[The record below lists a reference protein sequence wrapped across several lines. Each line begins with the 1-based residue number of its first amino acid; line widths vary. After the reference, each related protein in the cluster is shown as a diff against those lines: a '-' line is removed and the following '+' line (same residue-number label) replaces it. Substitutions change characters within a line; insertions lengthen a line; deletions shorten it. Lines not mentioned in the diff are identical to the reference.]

1 MDKVLND
8 PSETVEEIEDATTAL
23 ENAVDAANTA
33 RDSANSNA
41 DTANSKAQ
49 GTPQIN
55 DPSVQEAVEKLQT
68 LQKNAANDSAAAMTQ
83 DILDAIQNLA
93 DTVAEAAADKQ
104 EAVLAAENAL
114 SQTKPVSNEA
124 ATAQAISGLQALLAD
139 ENSTAEVVREATKA
153 LTAATASDTTERN
166 ATNADA
172 ADAISDAQASTVAT
186 DESVLTA
193 IQNLKDAQTKAANE
207 TVDDAGHAWVSQ
219 DIIDAMMALQDAVT
233 AAEQAQDTARDE
245 ASALLQD
252 DSKTSPVTN
261 EPAITDTKSAL
272 QDVID
277 DPSATVADLNDAMA
291 AYQDVID
298 QTKAQRDNAKS
309 TATDAITA
317 AQNSDL
323 SADQGIQDAI
333 AALKNVMDQA
343 DALTSDIQDAM
354 KALQDA
360 QIAAVASRDQ
370 AADLADQVKG
380 QTAPV
385 SQEPGVQ
392 QAVSDLD
399 TLLNDSTATA
409 AQINDAIKAL

>member
-55 DPSVQEAVEKLQT
+55 EPSVQEAVEKLQT
-68 LQKNAANDSAAAMTQ
+68 LQKNAANDSAAALTQ

-233 AAEQAQDTARDE
+233 AAERAQDTARDE

-252 DSKTSPVTN
+252 DSKISPVTN

-317 AQNSDL
+317 AQNNDL

-333 AALKNVMDQA
+333 TALQNVMDQADADNA

-392 QAVSDLD
+392 QAL
-399 TLLNDSTATA
+399 
-409 AQINDAIKAL
+409 QIVIRVNLRQ